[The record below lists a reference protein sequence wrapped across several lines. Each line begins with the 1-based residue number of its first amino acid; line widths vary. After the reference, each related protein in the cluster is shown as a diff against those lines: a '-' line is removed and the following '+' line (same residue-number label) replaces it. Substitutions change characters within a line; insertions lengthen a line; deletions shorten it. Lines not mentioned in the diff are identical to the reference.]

1 MILNPNELKTDK
13 LKNRMKTKIVIAALA
28 AMAFTACKQDEN
40 PEVSKYITIDA
51 SVGELTSRATSAAF
65 ENGDKISVYAWTGSN
80 TAVQT
85 PLVVDNSIN
94 TYDGTQWTAAP
105 QMLWKDPAATH
116 YFIGVYPS
124 KAITNFT
131 ADSYTTPTDVLVAT
145 VLGEGRNATQGAVP
159 MMFDHVMAKLVVN
172 LTFRNQFG
180 GTPIVESVTT
190 EGKLGATVNYLTKT
204 ATADGTAISI
214 ALNAVTANTSY
225 QGTLAPQTVTT
236 VQIKIDGT
244 IYTYTHPTP
253 FALLAGKIQT
263 LNLIVGR
270 DKIDLGSIAVNDWT
284 TGETIE
290 GGEAQE

>member
-1 MILNPNELKTDK
+1 
-13 LKNRMKTKIVIAALA
+13 MKTKIVIVALA
-28 AMAFTACKQDEN
+28 AMAFTACKQDES

-51 SVGELTSRATSAAF
+51 SVGELASRGTATDFQA
-65 ENGDKISVYAWTGSN
+65 GDVISVYAWTGSN
-80 TAVQT
+80 TTVQT

-94 TYDGTQWTAAP
+94 TYDGTKWTAAP
-105 QMLWKDPAATH
+105 QMLWKDLVAAH
-116 YFIGVYPS
+116 YFIGVCPS

-131 ADSYTTPTDVLVAT
+131 ADSYTIPTDVLVAT
-145 VLGEGRNATQGAVP
+145 LLGEGRNATQGAVP

-172 LTFRNQFG
+172 LTFRSQFV
-180 GTPIVESVTT
+180 GTPIVERVTT
-190 EGKLGATVNYLTKT
+190 EGQPGAIVNYLTKT
-204 ATADGTAISI
+204 ATADGTATSI
-214 ALNAVTANTSY
+214 ALNAATANTSY
-225 QGTLAPQTVTT
+225 QGTLAQQTVTI

-244 IYTYTHPTP
+244 TYTYTHPTP
-253 FALLAGKIQT
+253 FPLSAGKIQT